1 MKHYIIASSTIC
13 LMACLFFS
21 FTPAKKRARVVFF
34 GDSITEAG
42 VQPGGYIS
50 QLRDSLSALNNVKKY
65 ELIGSGI
72 GGNKIYDLYL
82 RLEEDVLQRKPDV
95 VVLYVGVNDVWHRQM
110 FGTGT
115 DADKFQKFYLAL
127 IKKFQQKGIKVIAC
141 TPACIGERPG
151 GANPLDMELDRFA
164 SIIRQVA
171 TDTQTPLC
179 DLRRAFMAY
188 ETLYNTT
195 DKSSGVL
202 TTDGVHLND
211 AGNKLVAENLLVK
224 LQELGG

>member
-1 MKHYIIASSTIC
+1 
-13 LMACLFFS
+13 MACLLFS

-42 VQPGGYIS
+42 VHPGGYIT
-50 QLRDSLSALNNVKKY
+50 QLRDSLSAQGKSRQF

-95 VVLYVGVNDVWHRQM
+95 VVMYVGVNDVWHRQM

-127 IKKFQQKGIKVIAC
+127 IRKFQKKGIQVIVC

-151 GANPLDMELDRFA
+151 GTNPLDLELDRFSA
-164 SIIRQVA
+164 IIRQVA
-171 TDTQTPLC
+171 TETQTPLC

-195 DKSSGVL
+195 DKTSGVL

-211 AGNKLVAENLLVK
+211 IGNKLVAENLMVRL
-224 LQELGG
+224 LELK